1 MAQLAITFQSRL
13 CVDVIMIYE
22 WLMSQGT
29 NLTGKMLIAMPSIQD
44 GNFDHSVVFLCA
56 HSDQGAMG
64 LVINKAAPLMFFSDL
79 LDKVELDVKARDIA
93 EETLR
98 MPVRIGG
105 PVEQFRG
112 FVLHD
117 SGYGS
122 PDTTLKVGAHY
133 GLTATVDVLRD
144 IAMGKGPTSR
154 LIALGYS
161 GWAPGQLENEIQH
174 NGWLHCDADADLL
187 FTDDLEAK
195 HGKAI
200 AKLGVSPGMLSADFG
215 HA

>member
-1 MAQLAITFQSRL
+1 MV
-13 CVDVIMIYE
+13 CC
-22 WLMSQGT
+22 MSHGT
-29 NLTGKMLIAMPSIQD
+29 NLTGKLLIAMPSIMD

-79 LDKVELDVKARDIA
+79 LDKVDLGVEARNIS
-93 EETLR
+93 EVTLG

-112 FVLHD
+112 FVLHSAEYGTPD
-117 SGYGS
+117 S
-122 PDTTLKVGAHY
+122 TLKVGGQY
-133 GLTATVDVLRD
+133 GLTATTDVLRD
-144 IAMGKGPTSR
+144 IALGQGPAER

-174 NGWLHCDADADLL
+174 NGWLHCDPDHDLL

-195 HGKAI
+195 HSKAM
-200 AKLGVSPGMLSADFG
+200 AKLGVSPGMLSGEFG